1 MGFDNVLAEL
11 VGSVRR
17 AGLEV
22 SPVESIDVQR
32 AAIAIGL
39 SRRDDLKAALRA
51 VVVKDPRERA
61 RFDRAFDAFFDA
73 RGAAQGSLFDR
84 LLSQGFAQSEVAAL
98 EELLEA
104 MGQAQSGG
112 TSIGGVAAGGGELDR
127 LLLLAGRDAGI
138 DRMHSP
144 MQAGFFTSRLLEAG
158 GFPRMQ
164 TELGVVRERLRDALG
179 ARGDELADAV
189 AAELEGFRRV
199 AREHV
204 VASFERRN
212 ASLYEQA
219 RSARLEER
227 AFTALSLDEAEQ
239 VEREVRRLAEKLRG
253 RQSLRRKRR
262 RRGQLDLRRT
272 LRRSHATGGLPFRPV
287 FRKRRRDRPKLV
299 ILCDVSDSVRFAARF
314 LLVFVFSVQEIFA
327 QTRTFVFVSDVG
339 ETTDVFKSHPVGRA
353 IQIAYGG
360 GVVNVAANSNYGR
373 ALGDFCDRFPSSVD
387 RRTTVLVVGD
397 ARTNY
402 HEPNARALARLR
414 ERAGRVLWFNPEPRG
429 AWGFGDS
436 VMDVYAPH
444 CHEVRTVHDLSTLRE
459 AVDRLVRMAG

>member
-1 MGFDNVLAEL
+1 MGFDRVLAEL

-17 AGLEV
+17 AGLDV
-22 SPVESIDVQR
+22 SPVEAIDVQK
-32 AAIAIGL
+32 AAVAIGL

-51 VVVKDPRERA
+51 VVVKDDRLRA

-84 LLSQGFAQSEVAAL
+84 LRSQGFADVEVQAL
-98 EELLEA
+98 EELLDA
-104 MGQAQSGG
+104 MAQAQGGG

-127 LLLLAGRDAGI
+127 LLFLAGRDAGI
-138 DRMHSP
+138 DRMQSP
-144 MQAGFFTSRLLEAG
+144 MQAGFYTSRLLESG
-158 GFPRMQ
+158 GFGRMQ
-164 TELGVVRERLRDALG
+164 TELAAVRERLRDALG
-179 ARGDELADAV
+179 ARADAIADAV

-204 VASFERRN
+204 VAAFERSN
-212 ASLYEQA
+212 AALYEQA
-219 RSARLEER
+219 RRERLEDR
-227 AFTALSLDEAEQ
+227 AFSSLSLDEAEQ

-272 LRRSHATGGLPFRPV
+272 LRRSHATGGLPFSPV

-299 ILCDVSDSVRFAARF
+299 ILCDVSDSVRFAAKF

-339 ETTDVFKSHPVGRA
+339 ETTEVFKAHPVGRA

-373 ALGDFCDRFPSSVD
+373 AFGEFVERFPAAVD

-402 HEPNARALARLR
+402 HEPNERALARLR
-414 ERAGRVLWFNPEPRG
+414 ERAGRILWFNPEPRG

-436 VMDVYAPH
+436 VMDVYASH
-444 CHEVRTVHDLSTLRE
+444 CHEVRTVHDLGTLRE
-459 AVDRLVRMAG
+459 AVDRLVRVAG